1 MLFLISLNDWTLFGI
16 IFTGIILVLGMA
28 EFIRHYIKLAP
39 ESTRQFVHIFIGLIV
54 ASGPLIFKA
63 NVQLMTLSILFIV
76 INMILLMSGKVKSM
90 HATERKSYGTVY
102 FPMAVLIM
110 SYFWWDKP
118 ISFILAIIVLTIA
131 DPTAAFIGK
140 NGRTTFIPW
149 RDKKSRRG
157 SLAMFGIT
165 IMIIMLGTDILARVY
180 HAAFL
185 IPLPVLIG
193 LSIFTAFSAALAES
207 ISFRGSDNL
216 STPLITFLSYEI
228 FLINYTHG
236 TLPQLLVWTVISI
249 GIFSLAWKQKSLS
262 TSGAI
267 SGFLMGIIIFG
278 SGGWP
283 WIIPLVFFFIS
294 ASVLSHLHHK
304 PYSHRN
310 ILQILANG
318 GVGTI
323 FAIIYF
329 FTNFPPA
336 IVLYLGAIGAATADT
351 WATEIGFYSKNQPR
365 LVLSKKIVAR
375 GVSGGVTFLGIF
387 GSAMGALI
395 IGILGEEILHLNDL
409 LLPLTIG
416 GLTGSLVDSILG
428 RFVQA
433 QFKCSQCGSQT
444 EDRYHCDHKTKL
456 IFGSKWIGNDMV
468 NFINTIVGAF
478 VAYFFWM
485 NYG

>member
-1 MLFLISLNDWTLFGI
+1 
-16 IFTGIILVLGMA
+16 
-28 EFIRHYIKLAP
+28 
-39 ESTRQFVHIFIGLIV
+39 
-54 ASGPLIFKA
+54 
-63 NVQLMTLSILFIV
+63 
-76 INMILLMSGKVKSM
+76 
-90 HATERKSYGTVY
+90 
-102 FPMAVLIM
+102 
-110 SYFWWDKP
+110 
-118 ISFILAIIVLTIA
+118 
-131 DPTAAFIGK
+131 
-140 NGRTTFIPW
+140 
-149 RDKKSRRG
+149 
-157 SLAMFGIT
+157 MFGIT
-165 IMIIMLGTDILARVY
+165 ILIIMLGTDILARVY

-278 SGGWP
+278 AGGWP

-409 LLPLTIG
+409 LLPITIA

-428 RFVQA
+428 RFIQA
-433 QFKCSQCGSQT
+433 QFKCRQCGSQT

-468 NFINTIVGAF
+468 NFINTIAGAF

>member
-1 MLFLISLNDWTLFGI
+1 MLFLNSLNDWTLFGI
-16 IFTGIILVLGMA
+16 IFTGIIIVLGMA
-28 EFIRHYIKLAP
+28 EFIRHYKKWAP

-54 ASGPLIFKA
+54 ASGPFIFNA
-63 NVQLMTLSILFIV
+63 NIQLMTLSTLFIV
-76 INMILLMSGKVKSM
+76 INMILLTSGKVKSM

-157 SLAMFGIT
+157 SLAMFGTT
-165 IMIIMLGTDILARVY
+165 ILIIMLGTDILARVY
-180 HAAFL
+180 QAAFL

-278 SGGWP
+278 AGGWP

-294 ASVLSHLHHK
+294 ASILSHLHHK

-318 GVGTI
+318 GVGTL

-351 WATEIGFYSKNQPR
+351 WATEIGFYSKSEPR

-375 GVSGGVTFLGIF
+375 GVSEVEING
-387 GSAMGALI
+387 GALV
-395 IGILGEEILHLNDL
+395 
-409 LLPLTIG
+409 T
-416 GLTGSLVDSILG
+416 
-428 RFVQA
+428 VQA
-433 QFKCSQCGSQT
+433 AESPEHPEGPDDDCSTPYVS
-444 EDRYHCDHKTKL
+444 RPRRHH
-456 IFGSKWIGNDMV
+456 SV
-468 NFINTIVGAF
+468 
-478 VAYFFWM
+478 
-485 NYG
+485 

>member
-1 MLFLISLNDWTLFGI
+1 MLFLNSLNDWTLFGI
-16 IFTGIILVLGMA
+16 IFTGIIIVLGMA
-28 EFIRHYIKLAP
+28 EFIRHYKKWAP

-54 ASGPLIFKA
+54 ASGPFIFNA
-63 NVQLMTLSILFIV
+63 NIQLMTLSTLFIV
-76 INMILLMSGKVKSM
+76 INMILLTSGKVKSM

-157 SLAMFGIT
+157 SLAMFGTT
-165 IMIIMLGTDILARVY
+165 ILIIMLGTDILARVY
-180 HAAFL
+180 QAAFL

-278 SGGWP
+278 AGGWP

-294 ASVLSHLHHK
+294 ASILSHLHHK

-318 GVGTI
+318 GVGTL

-329 FTNFPPA
+329 FTDFPPA

-351 WATEIGFYSKNQPR
+351 WATEIGFYSKSEPR

-375 GVSGGVTFLGIF
+375 GVSGGVTFLGTL
-387 GSAMGALI
+387 GSATGAFI
-395 IGILGEEILHLNDL
+395 IGILGEEILNLNDL
-409 LLPLTIG
+409 LLPLTIA
-416 GLTGSLVDSILG
+416 GLP
-428 RFVQA
+428 
-433 QFKCSQCGSQT
+433 
-444 EDRYHCDHKTKL
+444 DH
-456 IFGSKWIGNDMV
+456 
-468 NFINTIVGAF
+468 
-478 VAYFFWM
+478 
-485 NYG
+485 

>member
-1 MLFLISLNDWTLFGI
+1 MLFLNSLNDWTLFGI
-16 IFTGIILVLGMA
+16 IFTGIIIVLGMA
-28 EFIRHYIKLAP
+28 EFIRHYKKWAP

-54 ASGPLIFKA
+54 ASGPFIFKA
-63 NVQLMTLSILFIV
+63 NIQLIALSTLFIV
-76 INMILLMSGKVKSM
+76 INIILLMSGKVKSM

-157 SLAMFGIT
+157 SLAMFGTT
-165 IMIIMLGTDILARVY
+165 ILIIMLGTDILARVY
-180 HAAFL
+180 HATFL
-185 IPLPVLIG
+185 IPLTVLIG

-249 GIFSLAWKQKSLS
+249 GIFSLAWKQRSLS
-262 TSGAI
+262 ISGAI

-278 SGGWP
+278 AGGWP

-294 ASVLSHLHHK
+294 ASILSHLHHK

-318 GVGTI
+318 GVGTL
-323 FAIIYF
+323 FAII
-329 FTNFPPA
+329 
-336 IVLYLGAIGAATADT
+336 
-351 WATEIGFYSKNQPR
+351 
-365 LVLSKKIVAR
+365 
-375 GVSGGVTFLGIF
+375 
-387 GSAMGALI
+387 
-395 IGILGEEILHLNDL
+395 
-409 LLPLTIG
+409 
-416 GLTGSLVDSILG
+416 
-428 RFVQA
+428 
-433 QFKCSQCGSQT
+433 
-444 EDRYHCDHKTKL
+444 
-456 IFGSKWIGNDMV
+456 
-468 NFINTIVGAF
+468 
-478 VAYFFWM
+478 
-485 NYG
+485 

>member
-1 MLFLISLNDWTLFGI
+1 MLFLNSLNDWTLFGI
-16 IFTGIILVLGMA
+16 IFTGIIIVLGMA
-28 EFIRHYIKLAP
+28 EFIRHYKKWAP

-54 ASGPLIFKA
+54 ASGPFIFNA
-63 NVQLMTLSILFIV
+63 NIQLMTLSTLFIA

-157 SLAMFGIT
+157 SLAMFGTT
-165 IMIIMLGTDILARVY
+165 ILIIMLGTDILARFY

-294 ASVLSHLHHK
+294 ASILSHLHHK

-318 GVGTI
+318 GVGTL

-351 WATEIGFYSKNQPR
+351 WATEIGFYSKSQPR
-365 LVLSKKIVAR
+365 LILSKKIVAR
-375 GVSGGVTFLGIF
+375 GVSGGVTFLGTL

-409 LLPLTIG
+409 LFPLTIA

-428 RFVQA
+428 RFIQA
-433 QFKCSQCGSQT
+433 QFKCIQCGNQT
-444 EDRYHCDHKTKL
+444 EDRYHCNNKTKL